1 MRLLTENL
9 QREVGGSGLTP
20 WAHEGDNWSSHG
32 RVGQPELWG
41 GHTAHSGPAQ
51 LLLPL
56 SSRHL
61 PTWGPEAPPD
71 SVTGATVAP
80 AALHLLEPVDAAL
93 LAPQAAPGPVDEL
106 HPRLGVDSEVQEEA
120 DHLAIY
126 QDARLCRACGQ
137 RKGRLRACPSNWDI

>member
-1 MRLLTENL
+1 MRATTGAAMGES
-9 QREVGGSGLTP
+9 GSRSCG
-20 WAHEGDNWSSHG
+20 EGTRPIQDH
-32 RVGQPELWG
+32 
-41 GHTAHSGPAQ
+41 AQ

-56 SSRHL
+56 PSRHL
-61 PTWGPEAPPD
+61 PIWGPEAPPN

-93 LAPQAAPGPVDEL
+93 LASQAAPGPVDEL

-120 DHLAIY
+120 DHLAVY

-137 RKGRLRACPSNWDI
+137 RAG